1 MITTSKTN
9 EQAFEWLIERAL
21 VGSTKEEREAAGL
34 TDVDAQQPDAQQYN
48 WGLPKDLDKKWAV
61 DMRRLWSFLETTQK
75 EELEKYTGSDIKTEV
90 TKLLSKEIETFGVIK
105 VLREGFEVNNMK
117 LNINRVRVAM
127 ARKSYRAADVAE
139 GYGCSVQRIRAIL
152 NSNRITE
159 RTAGKLAKALDCDVL
174 DIIETEK

>member
-1 MITTSKTN
+1 MTLSKTN

-34 TDVDAQQPDAQQYN
+34 TDVDAQQPDAQQYY

-90 TKLLSKEIETFGVIK
+90 TKLHVKYSQNQFSLTRQQTYSVLKPGEEIDMVLFVNGIPLFTFELKNPWTGQTAKYNGKKQYEKDRKQWKET
-105 VLREGFEVNNMK
+105 
-117 LNINRVRVAM
+117 VRK
-127 ARKSYRAADVAE
+127 R
-139 GYGCSVQRIRAIL
+139 
-152 NSNRITE
+152 
-159 RTAGKLAKALDCDVL
+159 
-174 DIIETEK
+174 